1 MPRSPEPARRQL
13 LDAALRLFATQGV
26 AAVSLREIRLAAKQ
40 RNAGALHYHFGSKE
54 GLLRALLERELP
66 PLVARRRVL
75 LAEAAAST
83 DLRAV
88 AAIFVLP
95 FAELATGSDHERSV
109 VLLLS
114 ELHDDVSLSF
124 SQIMDMVGETAIGDA
139 AGLLRARITG
149 IPAAIVTERLTVAHS
164 IFLHAAAT
172 RARGGL
178 REHVVDDDTF
188 RRNLVDMFL
197 GALTALVG
205 G

>member
-1 MPRSPEPARRQL
+1 MPRSPEPARRQI
-13 LDAALRLFATQGV
+13 LDIAPRLFAARGV
-26 AAVSLREIRLAAKQ
+26 AAVSLREICLAAKQ
-40 RNAGALHYHFGSKE
+40 RNAGALQYHFVSKE
-54 GLLRALLERELP
+54 GLLRALLARELP

-75 LAEAAAST
+75 LAEAAATT

-124 SQIMDMVGETAIGDA
+124 SQIMDMVGETAIGEA
-139 AGLLRARITG
+139 ARLLHARITG
-149 IPAAIVTERLTVAHS
+149 IPDAIPTERLTLAHS
-164 IFLHAAAT
+164 IFLHAAAI

-178 REHVVDDDTF
+178 REHLLDDEAF
-188 RRNLVDMFL
+188 RRNLVDMSL
-197 GALTALVG
+197 GALTVPVG